1 MMKKIKYVLFLIVI
15 MLSLSVCGV
24 MAADNDDSVEILNSL
39 GIIRGELEDI
49 EADRNLTRSE
59 AAVWIYNMVGG
70 SQEYDFCVFEDVAAG
85 TKSANAVMALYEMN
99 IVSGDGTKFRPSD
112 TITRNE
118 FYAMLCNAIGY
129 SDIARMKG
137 GYPAGVVSIMS
148 DLGISRGVSANI
160 DALTVGQAARYMV
173 NALEADTLGY
183 GLSSNDISYKASGKK
198 VMNEFLDIYVVK
210 GWVEANSR
218 TSLYSP
224 NGAVQNGIT
233 IDGMAYKAG
242 IDNADDLLGLYV
254 EAYVHM
260 DDNDDGTVV
269 AAVRKPGKYKEIV
282 IDAFDICDDS
292 TRTYVDYEK
301 GNKRDGEK
309 ISVTADIIYN
319 GVAYPDATVDELY
332 PDYGELRLLDR
343 DSDNV
348 FDLIFVT
355 AYTPVISDGADAVT
369 GKIINKYTGD
379 GFESIIEIEQEDV
392 VTITDVFGEP
402 MELSDITVNTVAF
415 VKKPKTGDATEYEIV
430 LSQKS
435 AKGEVLNVDYDE
447 GTLTVGDLEYTMSG
461 TVNKAI
467 ANNCIDALSL
477 GRQYT
482 FYFDIFDR
490 VVYYEEVEE
499 QKGYGYVYKIYPN
512 DMEEEYSIK
521 MFCADNEWKTIELP
535 EKLYCDNVR
544 MKAVD
549 FVASARMNELVKYE
563 LDDEGR
569 IKSLEYPVLTSV
581 EDPQYMRYIKD
592 GRFTKVNINNE
603 RWLLNLKSFEGKYYT
618 PDIEYV
624 FAVPSDGNTANF
636 KMIDFSVS
644 SESRYTLSMYELD
657 EFSYGKIALVTATND
672 VSLSYTDNC
681 MIVDKVKLTVVENEV
696 VSVVY
701 GFMNGQNVSF
711 TGKDEHTFAGLKRGD
726 IIRTKY
732 NYGSQA
738 VGYEL
743 VNRFGSYDVTNIN
756 DYTNI
761 SNNKIIK
768 CYASDIDYNKKRI
781 RMDDVL
787 SGISYELRSDTVI
800 TVYDSINEVAKSG
813 TINDLTKGDYIIL
826 RTRGGYFHELLIIK
840 K

>member
-1 MMKKIKYVLFLIVI
+1 MMNKIKYLLFLIIV
-15 MLSLSVCGV
+15 MLFQSVCGV
-24 MAADNDDSVEILNSL
+24 MAADSNDSVEILNSL
-39 GIIRGELEDI
+39 GIIKGELEDI
-49 EADRNLTRSE
+49 EEDRKLTRSE

-70 SQEYDFCVFEDVAAG
+70 SQEYDFCVFEDVTTG
-85 TKSANAVMALYEMN
+85 TKAANAVMALYEMN

-129 SDIARMKG
+129 SEIAKMKG
-137 GYPAGVVSIMS
+137 GYPVGVVDVMS
-148 DLGISRGVSANI
+148 DLGVSRGVSSNV
-160 DALTVGQAARYMV
+160 DALTVGQAAQYMV
-173 NALEADTLGY
+173 NTLKADALEY
-183 GLSSNDISYKASGKK
+183 GLKSGDISYKNSKK
-198 VMNEFLDIYVVK
+198 TVMNEFLDIYVVK

-224 NGAVQNGIT
+224 NGGVKDGIT
-233 IDGMAYKAG
+233 IDGTVYNAG

-260 DDNDDGTVV
+260 DDKDDGTVV
-269 AAVRKPGKYKEIV
+269 AAVCKTGKYTEIL
-282 IDAFDICDDS
+282 IDAFDIYDSS
-292 TRTYVDYEK
+292 TRTNVEYAK
-301 GNKRDGEK
+301 GNKRDSEK

-319 GVAYPDATVDELY
+319 GVAYPDATVDEIY
-332 PDYGELRLLDR
+332 PDYGEVRLLDR
-343 DSDNV
+343 DGDNV
-348 FDLIFVT
+348 FDVIFVT
-355 AYTPVISDGADAVT
+355 AYTPVISDGVDAVT

-379 GFESIIEIEQEDV
+379 GFESVIEIDQEDE
-392 VTITDVFGEP
+392 VTIIDVFGEP

-415 VKKPKTGDATEYEIV
+415 VKKPKTGDATQYEIV

-435 AKGEVLNVDYDE
+435 AKGSVTDVDYEE
-447 GTLTVGDLEYTMSG
+447 GIIVIDGKELIMSG
-461 TVNKAI
+461 AVEKAVVNGSIK
-467 ANNCIDALSL
+467 ALSL
-477 GRQYT
+477 GKQYT

-490 VVYYEEVEE
+490 IVYYEKIEE
-499 QKGYGYVYKIYPN
+499 QKGYGYVYKIYT
-512 DMEEEYSIK
+512 DDFEEKYSIK
-521 MFCADNEWKTIELP
+521 MFCADNEWKTFPLP
-535 EKLYCDNVR
+535 EKLYCDSVR
-544 MKAVD
+544 MKAAD
-549 FVASARMNELVKYE
+549 FVASAKKNELVKYE

-569 IKSLEYPVLTSV
+569 IKSLEYPVLTDV
-581 EDPQYMRYIKD
+581 EDPQYKKHIKD

-681 MIVDKVKLTVVENEV
+681 MIVDKVKLTAVENEV

-711 TGKDEHTFAGLKRGD
+711 TGRDEHTFAGLKRGD